1 MPTKKQLRLSAKT
14 VTEQNKEGINAN
26 TANTI
31 QKSQLASW

>member
-14 VTEQNKEGINAN
+14 IIEQNKEAINAD

-31 QKSQLASW
+31 QKSQLIGW